1 MKANGESNDFFSS
14 MMFGRR
20 EPTSDCLKNEEQEE
34 EQDLAGTDQLLLIL
48 ALIQAIQPIFDQ
60 IKPLF
65 ISLVSSLDNKKS
77 D

>member
-1 MKANGESNDFFSS
+1 MKANGDSDDFFTS
-14 MMFGRR
+14 MMFGHR
-20 EPTSDCLKNEEQEE
+20 EPTSDSIKNEEQEE

-48 ALIQAIQPIFDQ
+48 ALIQAIQPIFEQ

-65 ISLVSSLDNKKS
+65 TTLISTIDNKKS